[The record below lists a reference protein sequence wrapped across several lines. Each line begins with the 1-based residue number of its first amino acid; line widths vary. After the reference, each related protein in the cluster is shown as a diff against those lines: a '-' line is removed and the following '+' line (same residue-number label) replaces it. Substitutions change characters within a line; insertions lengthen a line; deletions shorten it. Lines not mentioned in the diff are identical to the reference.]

1 MPAVALVGGD
11 HSAVVLVLVVVEDAA
26 SDSVVIVA
34 VVIVVAVVLVVVS
47 VIVQRD
53 GCLHA
58 DRLPSR
64 VDAQRLVLPTRP
76 RAEAG
81 ATVTGGIG
89 RHASDGRTVGG
100 DIVAGRGTKPPH
112 HDGERGVE
120 AAAKPSHDD
129 AGATARARRSI
140 RRRQVH
146 ADARGSPGRGDRKGD
161 RHRGEERHGAPL
173 HPDRCHARP
182 PGCRLAG
189 GSES

>member
-26 SDSVVIVA
+26 SDSVVIVL
-34 VVIVVAVVLVVVS
+34 VVIVVPVALVVVVS

-53 GCLHA
+53 GYLHA

-76 RAEAG
+76 HAEAG

-129 AGATARARRSI
+129 AGATARARRSV
-140 RRRQVH
+140 RRRT
-146 ADARGSPGRGDRKGD
+146 A
-161 RHRGEERHGAPL
+161 
-173 HPDRCHARP
+173 
-182 PGCRLAG
+182 
-189 GSES
+189 